1 VAHWSVSA
9 QFQTVRRLA
18 VVSLE
23 TRMNAK
29 LGPKDAETHAS
40 YFDTLPVLRQIEIGG
55 ATTENTGTLSSVRIV
70 AWNVERLR
78 HMGAIAST
86 LRAQKAE
93 IMLLTEIDRGM
104 ARTGNTD
111 RVVELAADFGVSYSY
126 AVEFI
131 ELDLG
136 DDNEKK
142 DHAGQDNVDG
152 FHGAGILSS
161 IAVQKPFLIRIDRRG
176 DWFDGSRTE
185 PRIGGRIAI
194 GASFELSGKPV
205 LAVNVHMESH
215 GDPEERARDMRHLL
229 TLIENVDPGA
239 AVVIG
244 GDFNTSTASYSE
256 RSADREVW
264 HQKLEEE
271 PMRLLRPQSYEPL
284 FDVAKE
290 FGYDFDVCN
299 VADMA
304 TTRHPEGTQRRPA
317 KIDWFFTKGLMATKP
332 EVIPAV
338 RADGSPSSDHEAIAI
353 TISIIER

>member
-1 VAHWSVSA
+1 MAHWIESA
-9 QFQTVRRLA
+9 QYQTVQRLTK
-18 VVSLE
+18 VSPD
-23 TRMNAK
+23 TREHAK
-29 LGPKDAETHAS
+29 LGLNDPETHAGC
-40 YFDTLPVLRQIEIGG
+40 FDTLPVLREIEIGG
-55 ATTENTGTLSSVRIV
+55 STPTKSSELTSVRVV

-78 HMGAIAST
+78 HMDAIAAT
-86 LRAQKAE
+86 LKAQNAD

-104 ARTGNTD
+104 ARTGNSD
-111 RVVELAADFGVSYSY
+111 RVVELANDLGVSYSY

-142 DHAGQDNVDG
+142 EHAGQENVDG
-152 FHGAGILSS
+152 FHGAGILCS
-161 IAVQKPFLIRIDRRG
+161 IAMQKPFLIRIDRRG

-194 GASFELSGKPV
+194 GASFELSGKSV

-229 TLIENVDPGA
+229 TLIEKVDSGA

-244 GDFNTSTASYSE
+244 GDFNTSTATFSE
-256 RSADREVW
+256 RSANREVW

-271 PMRLLRPQSYEPL
+271 PLRLLRPQSYEPL

-290 FGYDFDVCN
+290 FGYSYDACN

-317 KIDWFFTKGLMATKP
+317 KIDWFFTKGLLATKP
-332 EVIPAV
+332 EVIPAI
-338 RADGSPSSDHEAIAI
+338 RADGTPSSDHEAIAI
-353 TISIIER
+353 TISVLES

>member
-1 VAHWSVSA
+1 
-9 QFQTVRRLA
+9 
-18 VVSLE
+18 
-23 TRMNAK
+23 MNRK
-29 LGPKDAETHAS
+29 FGLKDAETHAG
-40 YFDTLPVLRQIEIGG
+40 YFDNLPVLRQIEIGG
-55 ATTENTGTLSSVRIV
+55 ITPENSFTIPSVRII

-78 HMGAIAST
+78 HMDAISAT
-86 LRAQKAE
+86 LKAQNAD

-104 ARTGNTD
+104 ARTGNSD
-111 RVVELAADFGVSYSY
+111 RVVELANDLGVSYSY

-142 DHAGQDNVDG
+142 EHAGQDNVDG

-161 IAVQKPFLIRIDRRG
+161 IAMQKPFLIRIDRRG

-194 GASFELSGKPV
+194 GASFELSGKSV

-215 GDPEERARDMRHLL
+215 GDPEERAQDMRHLL
-229 TLIENVDPGA
+229 TLIEKVDPGA
-239 AVVIG
+239 AIVIG

-256 RSADREVW
+256 RVADREVW

-271 PMRLLRPQSYEPL
+271 PFRLLRPQSYEPL
-284 FDVAKE
+284 FEVAAE
-290 FGYDFDVCN
+290 FGYDFDACN

-304 TTRHPEGTQRRPA
+304 TTRHPEGSQRRPG
-317 KIDWFFTKGLMATKP
+317 KIDWFFTKGLNATNA
-332 EVIPAV
+332 EVIPAI

-353 TISIIER
+353 TISLMDL